1 VLERA
6 FDKDEGPAPDGSD
19 QQQEKDVDQ

>member
-1 VLERA
+1 VLERV
-6 FDKDEGPAPDGSD
+6 FDQDEGPTPDGRD